1 MRTRDYI
8 FATLILLL
16 IASQVSGF
24 TLTLTC
30 SSTSLSSL
38 ASCVN
43 SNFKKTETDLNSL
56 QSQVTALSTKVTAL
70 QQDSTTSAG
79 MVGSYSLVASGT
91 ALDDSGGSGLN
102 ITSTLTQSTLM
113 LNSDMSFSMSQTKN
127 ETALGLNATASSQS
141 STDGMVTVASSVVTN
156 LASSLTPTQVNK
168 TPTGTW
174 SYSAGSLTLTP
185 TAGGNPI
192 SFTVGS
198 NGRILMLVDEAN
210 SVWVGIKTP

>member
-30 SSTSLSSL
+30 SSSSLSSL

-56 QSQVTALSTKVTAL
+56 QSQITALSTKVTAL
-70 QQDSTTSAG
+70 QQDTTTSAG
-79 MVGSYSLVASGT
+79 MVGTYSLVASGYT
-91 ALDDSGGSGLN
+91 LDDSGGTGLN

-127 ETALGLNATASSQS
+127 ENALGLNSSSTGQS
-141 STDGMVTVASSVVTN
+141 STDGMVNVAPEVVTA
-156 LASSLTPTQVNK
+156 LTSSLTPTQVVK
-168 TPTGTW
+168 SPTGTW
-174 SYSAGSLTLTP
+174 SYSAGALTLTP
-185 TAGGNPI
+185 VSGNPI

-198 NGRILMLVDEAN
+198 SGRILMLVDEAN